1 MASLDGLTKDI
12 AERFDLGLKAPA
24 LVQEVLGLIFPQPE
38 NFGVFLAKV
47 KAAGLEEKAASWF
60 GSPYPMALS
69 VPEVK
74 QVLDAKIIKTIA
86 ANAGVTEDFANKIL
100 GYAIPKIISHLAA
113 EGALPKPIS
122 EPPAS
127 SPRGEDL
134 IFGREGLRLV
144 VPGAALLIT
153 LGVFGYT
160 ISSGTSGDRA
170 SIQFAPSVS
179 VAQITLV
186 TPSSKTSSQPSQA
199 TPGNETATRGTNT
212 PSATTGPRKPVLVF
226 GEMTGDFAVKAGWIQ
241 NLKAVFGVYG
251 GQVSRT
257 LFASDGFYEE
267 TTIANA
273 NRSWRIG
280 SLWPAQVPQFV
291 VAALTGSGA
300 AHISL
305 VPATSASVAKN
316 IPVTPVPQTPSQP
329 LQQASM
335 TGDFA
340 VTAGWI
346 QNLKAAFRGYG
357 GQIDEGTSANA
368 NRAWQIGSLWP
379 APVPQFVVAALTG
392 SGEVPLALASA
403 TSELPSS
410 GNESA
415 GLPAKLALDFPIII
429 FEPNSATV
437 PLHNI
442 PFLRRVAE
450 QIKQL
455 PAGTVVLIDGYT
467 QGAARPALNAELSQ
481 MRADSVYRILVR
493 EGVRPAMLSAKGY
506 GSSPSLA
513 GINGVTEGRSSKMT
527 VRPLCDRRVEFRIV
541 QQGP

>member
-24 LVQEVLGLIFPQPE
+24 LVQEVSGLISPQPE

-47 KAAGLEEKAASWF
+47 KAAGLEEKAVSWF
-60 GSPYPMALS
+60 SRPYPMALS

-113 EGALPKPIS
+113 EGVLAKPIS

-134 IFGREGLRLV
+134 IFGREGRRLV
-144 VPGAALLIT
+144 VPGAALLIS
-153 LGVFGYT
+153 LGVLGYT

-179 VAQITLV
+179 VAQNTLA

-199 TPGNETATRGTNT
+199 TPGNETATRDTNT

-226 GEMTGDFAVKAGWIQ
+226 GEMTGNFAVKAGWIQ

-257 LFASDGFYEE
+257 LFASNGFYEE
-267 TTIANA
+267 TTSANA

-280 SLWPAQVPQFV
+280 SLWSAQVPQFV
-291 VAALTGSGA
+291 VAALSGSGA

-305 VPATSASVAKN
+305 VPPTSANVAKN
-316 IPVTPVPQTPSQP
+316 IPATPVPQTTSQP

-346 QNLKAAFRGYG
+346 QNLKAFRGSG
-357 GQIDEGTSANA
+357 GQIDEGTGANT
-368 NRAWQIGSLWP
+368 NRAWQIGALWP

-429 FEPNSATV
+429 FAPNSATV

-442 PFLRRVAE
+442 PLLRRVAE

-455 PAGTVVLIDGYT
+455 PAGMVVLIDGYT
-467 QGAARPALNAELSQ
+467 QGAAKPALNAELSQ

-513 GINGVTEGRSSKMT
+513 GIDGVTEGRSSKMT
-527 VRPLCDRRVEFRIV
+527 ISPLGDRRVEFRVV